1 MRKGI
6 LLIAVILLSTAGFVR
21 AEEEKLGVTLD
32 VTYLSSY
39 IWRGFDWF
47 HDDRGAIQT
56 GIGLDLWDT
65 GFGFKIV
72 STSAIG
78 AGSGRLGGLL
88 QEVPGS
94 EVGFQNLERWDY
106 TLYYHNIFDEQETW
120 ATGYNVGWTYYNF
133 PDSPKKAFDMQEVFA
148 SFSWPNICPAGVV
161 PSYTVVCMWP
171 SESGSGL
178 NRTFASVDKT
188 TGAGS
193 GGIGGWLH
201 IVGLDYDLT
210 VPGIMPETPEQ
221 TFHLSAN
228 MVYNDG
234 VLAADHD
241 WSHAVLGV
249 STNFDISNNLSFTP
263 GLYYQASMEDS
274 VNRDDEVWVSL
285 SMKYAF

>member
-21 AEEEKLGVTLD
+21 AEEEKLGVTVD

-47 HDDRGAIQT
+47 HDDQGAIQT

-72 STSAIG
+72 RTSAIG
-78 AGSGRLGGLL
+78 AGKGPLGGYMQQYDVELL
-88 QEVPGS
+88 
-94 EVGFQNLERWDY
+94 GFQNLERWDY
-106 TLYYHNIFDEQETW
+106 TLYYYNSLFEAETY
-120 ATGYNVGWTYYNF
+120 ATDYKVGWTYYNF
-133 PDSPKKAFDMQEVFA
+133 PDSSKNYADMQEVFA
-148 SFSWPNICPAGVV
+148 SLSWPKICPAGVV

-171 SESGSGL
+171 SESGSDL
-178 NRTFASVDKT
+178 NRIFASADKT

-193 GGIGGWLH
+193 GSAGGWLH
-201 IVGLDYDLT
+201 IVGLGYDWT

-234 VLAADHD
+234 VLAADPD

-249 STNFDISNNLSFTP
+249 STDFDISNNLSFTP
-263 GLYYQASMEDS
+263 GLYYQASMDDS
-274 VNRDDEVWVSL
+274 VNRDDEIWVGL